1 MQRRLILMR
10 HAKSSWKF
18 PELDDHARPLNK
30 RGRRSAPQVA
40 AALAERGWVP
50 ELVVSSDSARTRE
63 TWAGMAPALGEP
75 EVVFTERLYHEG
87 LEALIEEAAG
97 WPPEVACVLALGH
110 NPCWEDALV
119 GALRGGGAHDH
130 RQRGAAGG
138 GGRRLA
144 TGPGRALGAGGAD
157 PSAGAVGLR
166 PRTGQLVEEP
176 YSRSSTWRI
185 SEGSG

>member
-110 NPCWEDALV
+110 NPCWEDALAALCGEAERMTTANAALLV
-119 GALRGGGAHDH
+119 GEGEDWPLAL
-130 RQRGAAGG
+130 
-138 GGRRLA
+138 GGRW
-144 TGPGRALGAGGAD
+144 ALEA
-157 PSAGAVGLR
+157 LIR
-166 PRTGQLVEEP
+166 PREL
-176 YSRSSTWRI
+176 
-185 SEGSG
+185 